1 MALTKRTL
9 KSMATKERIR
19 HVALNL
25 MRTYSI
31 DEISVQDIC
40 SKAHVGIGTFYHY
53 YKTKDDI
60 VHEVYSEMDA
70 HFLKLAEEAKAND
83 ISAYEYIL
91 RHFIC
96 YARFL
101 TQTTV
106 DFARKVFSLQSRE
119 FLNLERPVYTTLIH
133 YLQEKQ
139 KRGQI
144 SQELDIT
151 KFCVYVNVCLRGV
164 AYDWCLHDGE
174 YDLVQKCIEYAD
186 LFLAGYRETLQPAK

>member
-1 MALTKRTL
+1 LALSKRTI

-19 HVALNL
+19 NVALNL

-40 SKAHVGIGTFYHY
+40 SKANVGIGTFYHY

-60 VHEVYSEMDA
+60 VHEVYYEMDA
-70 HFLKLAEEAKAND
+70 HFLKLAEEAKATD

-106 DFARKVFSLQSRE
+106 DFARKVFSLQSKE
-119 FLNLERPVYTTLIH
+119 FLNRERPVYTTLIDF
-133 YLQEKQ
+133 LQEKQ
-139 KRGQI
+139 QRGQI
-144 SQELDIT
+144 AQELDIPR
-151 KFCVYVNVCLRGV
+151 FCADVNIWLRGI

-186 LFLAGYRETLQPAK
+186 LFLAGYREMLQAK